1 MRITADAPLVHC
13 NTLRLPARAEWCA
26 SVGTPAELAE
36 ALAFARSRALPVC
49 VLGGGSNVVLRERI
63 PGCVLLM
70 RMQGED
76 VLEHGGAVVRLRV
89 AAGTCWHDFV
99 LACHARGWY
108 GLENLALIPGTVG
121 AAPVQ
126 NIGAYGVELAAFV
139 EEVGAV
145 DRATGERCTFT
156 RADCRFAYRHSIF
169 KGELAERTVITDVTF
184 RLPLDAA
191 VQADYP
197 ALRAALDGAA
207 DPTPAEVLR
216 AVLAIRRQRL
226 PDPQRLPNVGSFFHN
241 PVLERARFESLRTRH
256 PDVVHWA
263 DGERV
268 KLAAAWLV
276 EQAGGKAMREGAARV
291 HERQALV
298 LVNDGDATA
307 TEVLELAR
315 RIAAA
320 VAARFGVELR
330 IEPAIYG

>member
-1 MRITADAPLVHC
+1 MRITADAPLAHC

-36 ALAFARSRALPVC
+36 ALAFARERALPVR

-63 PGCVLLM
+63 AGCVLLM
-70 RMQGED
+70 RMQGEEILGRSD
-76 VLEHGGAVVRLRV
+76 AAVRVRV
-89 AAGTCWHDFV
+89 AAGVRWHDFV
-99 LACHARGWY
+99 LACHVRGWY

-145 DRATGERCTFT
+145 DRATGERCAFA

-191 VQADYP
+191 VQSGYP
-197 ALRAALDGAA
+197 ALRAALGGAT
-207 DPTPAEVLR
+207 DPTPAQVLR
-216 AVLAIRRQRL
+216 AVLAVRRERL
-226 PDPQRLPNVGSFFHN
+226 PDPQQLPNVGSFFHN
-241 PVLERARFESLRTRH
+241 PVLERARFEALRARH
-256 PDVVHWA
+256 PDVVHWT

-276 EQAGGKAMREGAARV
+276 EQVGGKAMREGGARV

-298 LVNDGDATA
+298 LVNDGGATA
-307 TEVLELAR
+307 DEVLELAR
-315 RIAAA
+315 RIVAA
-320 VAARFGVELR
+320 VDARFGVVLR